1 MGKGN
6 GVKRNRVKLP
16 DKWNGTFLSSNN
28 WAETNSSR
36 GGGYSPIKVMGA
48 LVVPFRGL
56 NDDL

>member
-1 MGKGN
+1 M
-6 GVKRNRVKLP
+6 KRNRAKLP
-16 DKWNGTFLSSNN
+16 DKWNGTFLNSNN

-48 LVVPFRGL
+48 LVEPFRGL